1 MRYQQHEGSRS
12 NDRALT
18 WLSVALLAAG
28 IALRL
33 WQYVGASALWTDEA
47 TVANNIVGRSFAQLL
62 VSPLAHNQAAP
73 VGFLMIEKL
82 AVTIFGAN
90 ELALR
95 AYPLGCSVLSLA
107 LVWRIAKRLL
117 PQAGAPIVL
126 APIVLAP
133 LLIFYAAE
141 AKQYSSDIAIS
152 LALLLVALE
161 LSDREATERITTR
174 YLVGSAIVGTLAVW
188 LSQPAVLVVTGLG
201 AALALG
207 TIGARGSRGRRPI
220 APLSWNIVAWAL
232 SAIAATAV
240 SMNHLTPESQH
251 FMRTFWS
258 DGFWP
263 LSLRHPSTLVWP
275 LVRISLL
282 LGGQLG
288 IPTSVGLACALLAA
302 GGVVATWKHE
312 WRTSLLL
319 AMPLLVAL
327 GASAAHLYPL
337 AERLALFLIPSLL
350 LLAAIGATEIA
361 AMVRLKGGAAIVL
374 AVVTIL
380 VLVVAAQA
388 LYAAPPVYRREEI
401 TTAIAYLRRASRASD
416 ASYIYYGA
424 VPAYEFYA
432 ARDALPARATFGGC
446 HRGDPNAYL
455 RELDAFRGRA
465 RVWLLFAHELPRLGE
480 RETMLAHLGAMGT
493 ARDSMVSY
501 GRDTNGKATYVRLY
515 LYDLSAS
522 TSIDS
527 SAARRMDAPS
537 AEAIEP
543 RLQCPP
549 PSE

>member
-1 MRYQQHEGSRS
+1 MRYQQHESGRS

-18 WLSVALLAAG
+18 WLSVALLVAG

-33 WQYVGASALWTDEA
+33 WQYLGASALWTDEA
-47 TVANNIVGRSFAQLL
+47 TVANNIVGRSFAQLVVL
-62 VSPLAHNQAAP
+62 PLAHNQAAP

-107 LVWRIAKRLL
+107 LVWRVSKRLL

-126 APIVLAP
+126 APLALAP

-141 AKQYSSDIAIS
+141 VKQYSSDIAIS

-161 LSDREATERITTR
+161 LGDREASARMTTR
-174 YLVGSAIVGTLAVW
+174 YIVGAAIAGALAVW

-201 AALALG
+201 AALA
-207 TIGARGSRGRRPI
+207 IGALGSRGRRPV
-220 APLSWNIVAWAL
+220 APLAWVIVAWAL
-232 SAIAATAV
+232 SAIAATVV
-240 SMNHLTPESQH
+240 SMHHLTPESQH

-263 LSLRHPSTLVWP
+263 LSLRHPATLAWP
-275 LVRISLL
+275 LVRIGLL

-288 IPTSVGLACALLAA
+288 IPTSVGLVCALLAV
-302 GGVVATWKHE
+302 GGIVATWKNE
-312 WRTSLLL
+312 WRTSLFL

-350 LLAAIGATEIA
+350 LLAAIGVTQIA
-361 AMVRLKGGAAIVL
+361 AMVRVKGGGAVALMAA
-374 AVVTIL
+374 TIL
-380 VLVVAAQA
+380 ALVVAAQA
-388 LYAAPPVYRREEI
+388 LSAAPPVYRREEI
-401 TTAIAYLRRASRASD
+401 TPAIAHLRRASRASD

-432 ARDALPARATFGGC
+432 AREALPARATMGGC
-446 HRGDPNAYL
+446 HRGDSNAYL

-480 RETMLAHLGAMGT
+480 RETMLEHLGAMGT
-493 ARDSMVSY
+493 ARDSMVVV
-501 GRDTNGKATYVRLY
+501 GRDTNGNATYVRLY
-515 LYDLSAS
+515 LYDLSGAAA
-522 TSIDS
+522 IDS
-527 SAARRMDAPS
+527 SGARRGEAAS
-537 AEAIEP
+537 AEVIEA
-543 RLQCPP
+543 RLQCAPA
-549 PSE
+549 SE